1 MLYMETMTVT
11 DARARFTELVEKAV
25 STHLRTT
32 VTRNGAPAAVIISV
46 DDYEAM
52 LATIEVLSDPATLT
66 AIRDSKEPES
76 QWFSQKEAR
85 EAVKRRRARG

>member
-1 MLYMETMTVT
+1 METMTVT

-25 STHLRTT
+25 TTHLRTT

-52 LATIEVLSDPATLT
+52 LATIEVLSDPDTMA
-66 AIRDSKEPES
+66 AIRESKDPES
-76 QWFSQKEAR
+76 QWFSHQEAQ

>member
-1 MLYMETMTVT
+1 METMTVT

-52 LATIEVLSDPATLT
+52 LATIEVLSDADTLA
-66 AIRDSKEPES
+66 AIRESKDPDTKWLS
-76 QWFSQKEAR
+76 QQDAR

>member
-1 MLYMETMTVT
+1 MTVT

-52 LATIEVLSDPATLT
+52 LATIEVLSDSDTLA
-66 AIRDSKEPES
+66 AIRDSKDLDAK
-76 QWFSQKEAR
+76 WFSQQEAR

>member
-1 MLYMETMTVT
+1 MLYMETLTVT

-46 DDYEAM
+46 EDYEAM
-52 LATIEVLSDPATLT
+52 LATIEVLSDPETLA
-66 AIRDSKEPES
+66 AIRESKDPEAS
-76 QWFSQKEAR
+76 WFSPDEAR

>member
-46 DDYEAM
+46 EDYEAM
-52 LATIEVLSDPATLT
+52 LATIEVLSDPDTLA
-66 AIRDSKEPES
+66 AIRDSKEPDAP
-76 QWFSQKEAR
+76 WFSHEEAR
-85 EAVKRRRARG
+85 DAVKRRRAGG

>member
-1 MLYMETMTVT
+1 MTVT

-52 LATIEVLSDPATLT
+52 LATIEVLSDPETLA
-66 AIRDSKEPES
+66 AIRESKDPDAK
-76 QWFSQKEAR
+76 WFSHKEAR
-85 EAVKRRRARG
+85 ETVNRRRARS

>member
-1 MLYMETMTVT
+1 METMTVT

-52 LATIEVLSDPATLT
+52 LATIEVLSDADTLA
-66 AIRDSKEPES
+66 AIRGSKDPDAK
-76 QWFSQKEAR
+76 WFSRAEAR
-85 EAVKRRRARG
+85 EAVTRRRARG